1 MSWVNW
7 HFKIWL
13 CFPNRH
19 FCFCHDNST
28 CIRFKENGL
37 LLNTARRH
45 YCTAPWWSVF
55 DKPNSVCL
63 KPHVFFQRTSMWF
76 WILLCFYFCR
86 FVLIQCLFFNASF
99 STFAVRF
106 VFPICVSIFSFFQK
120 LYIYIYISIYIYMY
134 IYVYTNAHAVSYI
147 CICTYTYR
155 HRWIWTKFMFWHL
168 QPFCGHTHWSHQ
180 KLLCIF
186 DSIGD
191 QIRSCYI
198 KNVR

>member
-1 MSWVNW
+1 ME
-7 HFKIWL
+7 
-13 CFPNRH
+13 CFWQIK
-19 FCFCHDNST
+19 FGLFETT
-28 CIRFKENGL
+28 C
-37 LLNTARRH
+37 
-45 YCTAPWWSVF
+45 
-55 DKPNSVCL
+55 
-63 KPHVFFQRTSMWF
+63 FFQRTSMWF
-76 WILLCFYFCR
+76 WILLCFFFRR

-106 VFPICVSIFSFFQK
+106 VFPICVSIFSK
-120 LYIYIYISIYIYMY
+120 TVYIYIYIYIYKCTC
-134 IYVYTNAHAVSYI
+134 IYAHAVSYI

-155 HRWIWTKFMFWHL
+155 HRWIWTTFMLWHL

>member
-120 LYIYIYISIYIYMY
+120 LYVYMY
-134 IYVYTNAHAVSYI
+134 IYIYKMHMH
-147 CICTYTYR
+147 ICTCSIIYAHIHIDIVESGQHLCFDICSPFVVT
-155 HRWIWTKFMFWHL
+155 HIDLTKNCCAFL
-168 QPFCGHTHWSHQ
+168 I
-180 KLLCIF
+180 LLVTK
-186 DSIGD
+186 SG
-191 QIRSCYI
+191 
-198 KNVR
+198 VVT